1 MISSQSMKPGNLTL
15 QKIFVFWL
23 PLAATWL
30 MMSIEGPF
38 LAAIIA
44 RLSEPKYNLA
54 AYGVA
59 FSFALIIEAPVI
71 MIMSASTALVKDR
84 NSFLKMRNFTY
95 ALNGFI
101 TLVMIILII
110 PPIFYHITEDLIKL
124 PAEVAQ
130 LTHKACIIL
139 LPWPG
144 AIGYRRFYQGILIR
158 TNYTKR
164 VAYGTL
170 IRLLTMSSVSLIIYH
185 FFQVD
190 GAILGALALSFA
202 VTFEGLASRFM
213 AKKPVKCFLEMNEN
227 STENGGLTFK
237 KIYFFYYPLALT
249 SILGLGVYPMV
260 TFFMGQSR
268 MSLESL
274 AVFPVVSSLVFI
286 FRGIGLSFQE
296 VGIALIGNNNE
307 NYQDLRNFAAY
318 LGFGLISILSIISL
332 TPLSSVWYHQISG
345 LSMELTNFAVLPTR
359 ILTIIPGLT
368 VLLSFQR
375 SVLVKHK
382 YTKPITI
389 ATLMEVITI
398 LVVLMVTIR
407 FFDFIGVIAAA
418 LAFLIGRLL
427 ANGFLFIPYF
437 STLKKNR

>member
-1 MISSQSMKPGNLTL
+1 MVTPQSMKAGNLTL
-15 QKIFVFWL
+15 QKIFVFWS

-59 FSFALIIEAPVI
+59 YSFALIIEAPVI
-71 MIMSASTALVKDR
+71 MIMSASIALVKDR
-84 NSFLKMRNFTY
+84 DSFLKMRNFTY
-95 ALNGFI
+95 TLNGII
-101 TLVMIILII
+101 TLVMIIIII
-110 PPIFYHITEDLIKL
+110 PPVFYTITEDLIKL
-124 PAEVAQ
+124 PTEVAQ

-144 AIGYRRFYQGILIR
+144 AIGYRRFFHGILIR

-164 VAYGTL
+164 VAYGTV
-170 IRLLTMSSVSLIIYH
+170 IRLLTMSSVSLITYL
-185 FFQVD
+185 FFQID
-190 GAILGALALSFA
+190 GAILGALALSTA

-213 AKKPVKCFLEMNEN
+213 ARGPVKCFLQMNKN
-227 STENGGLTFK
+227 SAEIGRLTFK
-237 KIYFFYYPLALT
+237 EIYHFYYPLALT
-249 SILGLGVYPMV
+249 SILGLGVHPMV
-260 TFFMGQSR
+260 TFFLGQSR

-307 NYQDLRNFAAY
+307 NYRDLRNFAAC
-318 LGFGLISILSIISL
+318 LGFGLISLLAIISF
-332 TPLSSVWYHQISG
+332 TPLSYVWYHHISG
-345 LSMELTNFAVLPTR
+345 LSMELTNFAIIPTR

-375 SVLVKHK
+375 SVLVKHR
-382 YTKPITI
+382 YTKQITI
-389 ATLMEVITI
+389 ATLMEVTTI

-407 FFDFIGVIAAA
+407 LFDFIGVIAAA

-427 ANGFLFIPYF
+427 ANGYLFIPYF
-437 STLKKNR
+437 STLKKYR